1 MSEDTVNIV
10 NPIEIVNQSKLK
22 GFHYILITCLFFIMM
37 FDGYDVVIYGATIPL
52 LKEEWGLSNIVAGS
66 ISSYTT
72 MGTAIGAVIFG
83 LYSDRFG
90 RKNIIILTTFTFSF
104 FTLLSGFAPTPL
116 LFVLCRVIA
125 GLGFGGVMPNIAALI
140 SEFAPTKYRA
150 VIISLIFCG
159 YSVGAMLASFSGQV
173 FLDKFGWQPVYWIG
187 GLPLLT
193 LPFIVRIIPESLNS
207 LVQKKDTQALATV
220 LRKIEPT
227 LPKDIQFAYV
237 EQAKIHKSPVR
248 DLFKNKLALST
259 LMFWLSCFCT
269 FILMYSLNTWLPTL
283 MMNAGYDLKSSLMF
297 IVALQFGSIVG
308 TMVFGNFIKYLGFK
322 RVLIPLY
329 LVGAV
334 ALTLIGFSKNI
345 YVAYGLIIIIGA
357 ASLGL
362 QNMSNAYVAE
372 YYSVDVRAAALG
384 STMAFGRIGS
394 IVAPTFMGILLTF
407 NLQSQFNFMAIGIA
421 AIFGAIAMSFI
432 REDHADYAVEK
443 QVTSNKVTNLKSSA
457 NRL

>member
-1 MSEDTVNIV
+1 MNTV

-22 GFHYILITCLFFIMM
+22 GFHYILIICLFFIMM
-37 FDGYDVVIYGATIPL
+37 FDGYDVVIYGATIPM
-52 LKEEWGLSNIVAGS
+52 LKAEWGLSNIVAGS

-72 MGTAIGAVIFG
+72 MGTAIGAVLFG

-90 RKNIIILTTFTFSF
+90 RKRIIILTTLIFSL

-116 LFVLCRVIA
+116 LFVICRVIA

-140 SEFAPTKYRA
+140 SEYAPTKHRA
-150 VIISLIFCG
+150 AIISLIFCG

-173 FLDKFGWQPVYWIG
+173 LLEKFGWQPVYWIA
-187 GLPLLT
+187 GLPLLI
-193 LPFIVRIIPESLNS
+193 LPFIVRIIPESINS
-207 LVQKKDTQALATV
+207 LIQQKDTKGLVIV
-220 LRKIEPT
+220 LQKIEPL
-227 LPKDIQFAYV
+227 LPKDVQFAYV
-237 EQAKIHKSPVR
+237 EQEKIQKSPVR
-248 DLFKNKLALST
+248 DLFKNKLGLST
-259 LMFWLSCFCT
+259 MMFWLSCFCT

-297 IVALQFGSIVG
+297 IVALQFGSIAG
-308 TMVFGNFIKYLGFK
+308 TMIFGNLIKFLGFK

-334 ALTLIGFSKNI
+334 SLTLIGFSKNI
-345 YVAYGLIIIIGA
+345 YLAYGLIIIIGA

-372 YYSVDVRAAALG
+372 FYSVDVRAAALG

-394 IVAPTFMGILLTF
+394 IVAPTYMGILLTF
-407 NLQSQFNFMAIGIA
+407 NFQPQYNFFAIGIA
-421 AIFGAIAMSFI
+421 AIFGALAMSFI
-432 REDHADYAVEK
+432 REDHADYVLEK
-443 QVTSNKVTNLKSSA
+443 QVTSKKVTILKSST
-457 NRL
+457 NS

>member
-1 MSEDTVNIV
+1 MNTV
-10 NPIEIVNQSKLK
+10 NPIEIVNHSKLK
-22 GFHYILITCLFFIMM
+22 GFHYILIICLFFIMM

-52 LKEEWGLSNIVAGS
+52 LKEEWGFSNIVAGS

-72 MGTAIGAVIFG
+72 MGTAIGAVLFG
-83 LYSDRFG
+83 LYADRFG
-90 RKNIIILTTFTFSF
+90 RKNIIIFTTFLFSL
-104 FTLLSGFAPTPL
+104 FTLLSGFATTPL
-116 LFVLCRVIA
+116 LFIICRVIA
-125 GLGFGGVMPNIAALI
+125 GLGFGGVMPNVAALI
-140 SEFAPTKYRA
+140 SEYAPTKHRA
-150 VIISLIFCG
+150 AIISFIFCG

-173 FLDKFGWQPVYWIG
+173 FLEKFGWQPVYWIA
-187 GLPLLT
+187 GLPLLI

-207 LVQKKDTQALATV
+207 LVQQKDTKALAAV

-227 LPKDIQFAYV
+227 LPKDVQFTFA
-237 EQAKIHKSPVR
+237 EQLASQKSPVR

-259 LMFWLSCFCT
+259 TMFWLSCFCT

-297 IVALQFGSIVG
+297 IVALQFGSIAG
-308 TMVFGNFIKYLGFK
+308 TMVFGNFIKYFGFK

-334 ALTLIGFSKNI
+334 SLTLIGFSKNI
-345 YVAYGLIIIIGA
+345 YVAYGLIVIIGA

-384 STMAFGRIGS
+384 STMTFGRIGS
-394 IVAPTFMGILLTF
+394 IVAPTYMGILLTF
-407 NLQSQFNFMAIGIA
+407 NLQPQINFMAIGIA

-432 REDHADYAVEK
+432 REERADYTVEK
-443 QVTSNKVTNLKSSA
+443 STISNKVTNVKAPA
-457 NRL
+457 NSL

>member
-1 MSEDTVNIV
+1 MNTVNS
-10 NPIEIVNQSKLK
+10 IEIINQSKLR
-22 GFHYILITCLFFIMM
+22 GFHYILIISLFFIMM
-37 FDGYDVVIYGATIPL
+37 FDGYDVVIYGATIPF
-52 LKEEWGLSNIVAGS
+52 LKEEWGLSAIVAGA

-72 MGTAIGAVIFG
+72 IGTAIGAVIFG

-90 RKNIIILTTFTFSF
+90 RKKIILFTTFIFSF

-116 LFVLCRVIA
+116 LFVICRIIA

-140 SEFAPTKYRA
+140 SEYMPTKHRA
-150 VIISLIFCG
+150 AIISFIFCG

-173 FLDKFGWQPVYWIG
+173 FLEKFGWQPVYWIA

-193 LPFIVRIIPESLNS
+193 LPFMVRIIPESIHF
-207 LVQKKDTQALATV
+207 LVQQKNTNVLATI

-227 LPKDIQFAYV
+227 LPKDIQFAHV
-237 EQAKIHKSPVR
+237 EQAKVQKSSVR

-259 LMFWLSCFCT
+259 IMFWLSCFCA

-297 IVALQFGSIVG
+297 IVALQFGSIAG
-308 TMVFGNFIKYLGFK
+308 TIVLGNFIKYLGFK

-329 LVGAV
+329 LVGALS
-334 ALTLIGFSKNI
+334 LTLIGFSKNI
-345 YVAYGLIIIIGA
+345 YLAYGLIMIIGA
-357 ASLGL
+357 ASVGL

-394 IVAPTFMGILLTF
+394 IVAPTYMGILLTF
-407 NLQSQFNFMAIGIA
+407 NLQPQFNFMAIGIA

-432 REDHADYAVEK
+432 REDRANYVMEA
-443 QVTSNKVTNLKSSA
+443 QAASTNIGNLNSSV
-457 NRL
+457 NSV

>member
-1 MSEDTVNIV
+1 MNTV

-22 GFHYILITCLFFIMM
+22 GFHYILIICLFFIMM
-37 FDGYDVVIYGATIPL
+37 FDGYDVVIYGATIPM
-52 LKEEWGLSNIVAGS
+52 LKAEWGLSNIVAGS

-72 MGTAIGAVIFG
+72 MGTAIGAVLFG

-90 RKNIIILTTFTFSF
+90 RKRIIILTTLIFSL

-116 LFVLCRVIA
+116 LFVICRVIA

-140 SEFAPTKYRA
+140 SEYAPTKHRA
-150 VIISLIFCG
+150 AIISLIFCG

-173 FLDKFGWQPVYWIG
+173 LLEKFGWQPVYWIA

-193 LPFIVRIIPESLNS
+193 LPFIVRIIPESINS
-207 LVQKKDTQALATV
+207 LIQQKDTKGLVIILQ
-220 LRKIEPT
+220 KIEPM
-227 LPKDIQFAYV
+227 LPKDVQFAYV
-237 EQAKIHKSPVR
+237 EQEKIQKSTVR
-248 DLFKNKLALST
+248 DLFKNKLGLST
-259 LMFWLSCFCT
+259 MMFWLSCFCT

-297 IVALQFGSIVG
+297 IVALQFGSIAG
-308 TMVFGNFIKYLGFK
+308 TMIFGNLIKFLGFK

-334 ALTLIGFSKNI
+334 SLTLIGFSKNI
-345 YVAYGLIIIIGA
+345 YLAYGLIIIIGA

-394 IVAPTFMGILLTF
+394 IVAPTYMGILLTF
-407 NLQSQFNFMAIGIA
+407 NLQPQYNFFAIGIA
-421 AIFGAIAMSFI
+421 AIFGALAMSFI
-432 REDHADYAVEK
+432 REDHADYALEK
-443 QVTSNKVTNLKSSA
+443 QVTSKKVTILKSST
-457 NRL
+457 NS

>member
-1 MSEDTVNIV
+1 MNTV

-22 GFHYILITCLFFIMM
+22 GFHYILIICLFFIMM
-37 FDGYDVVIYGATIPL
+37 FDGYDVVIYGATIPM
-52 LKEEWGLSNIVAGS
+52 LKAEWGLSNIVVGS

-72 MGTAIGAVIFG
+72 MGTAIGAVLFG

-90 RKNIIILTTFTFSF
+90 RKRIIILTTLIFSL

-116 LFVLCRVIA
+116 LFVICRVIA

-140 SEFAPTKYRA
+140 SEYAPTKHRA
-150 VIISLIFCG
+150 AIISLIFCG

-173 FLDKFGWQPVYWIG
+173 LLEKFGWQPVYWIA
-187 GLPLLT
+187 GLPLLI
-193 LPFIVRIIPESLNS
+193 LPFIVRIIPESINS
-207 LVQKKDTQALATV
+207 LIQQKDTKGLVIILQ
-220 LRKIEPT
+220 KIEPM
-227 LPKDIQFAYV
+227 LPKDVQFAYV
-237 EQAKIHKSPVR
+237 EQEKIQKSPVR
-248 DLFKNKLALST
+248 DLFKNKLGLST
-259 LMFWLSCFCT
+259 MMFWLSCFCT

-297 IVALQFGSIVG
+297 IVALQFGSIAG
-308 TMVFGNFIKYLGFK
+308 TMILGNLIKFLGFK

-334 ALTLIGFSKNI
+334 SLTLIGFSKNI
-345 YVAYGLIIIIGA
+345 YLAYGLIIIIGA

-394 IVAPTFMGILLTF
+394 IVAPTYMGILLTF
-407 NLQSQFNFMAIGIA
+407 NLQPQYNFFAIGIA
-421 AIFGAIAMSFI
+421 AIFGALAMSFI
-432 REDHADYAVEK
+432 REDHADYSLEK
-443 QVTSNKVTNLKSSA
+443 QVTSKKVTILKSST
-457 NRL
+457 NS

>member
-1 MSEDTVNIV
+1 MNTV

-22 GFHYILITCLFFIMM
+22 GFHYILIICLFFIMM
-37 FDGYDVVIYGATIPL
+37 FDGYDVVIYGATIPM
-52 LKEEWGLSNIVAGS
+52 LKAEWGLSNIVAGS

-72 MGTAIGAVIFG
+72 MGTAIGAVLFG

-90 RKNIIILTTFTFSF
+90 RKRIIILTTLIFSL

-116 LFVLCRVIA
+116 LFVICRVIA

-140 SEFAPTKYRA
+140 SEYAPTKHRA
-150 VIISLIFCG
+150 AIISLIFCG

-173 FLDKFGWQPVYWIG
+173 LLEKFGWQPVYWIA
-187 GLPLLT
+187 GLPLLI
-193 LPFIVRIIPESLNS
+193 LPFIVRIIPESINS
-207 LVQKKDTQALATV
+207 LIQQKDTKGLVIV
-220 LRKIEPT
+220 LQKIEPL
-227 LPKDIQFAYV
+227 LPKDVQFAYV
-237 EQAKIHKSPVR
+237 EQEKIQKSPVR
-248 DLFKNKLALST
+248 DLFKNKLGLST
-259 LMFWLSCFCT
+259 MMFWLSCFCT

-297 IVALQFGSIVG
+297 IVALQFGSIAG
-308 TMVFGNFIKYLGFK
+308 TMIFGNLIKFLGFK

-334 ALTLIGFSKNI
+334 SLTLIGFSKNI
-345 YVAYGLIIIIGA
+345 YLAYGLIIIIGA

-372 YYSVDVRAAALG
+372 FYSVDVRAAALG

-394 IVAPTFMGILLTF
+394 IVAPTYMGILLTF
-407 NLQSQFNFMAIGIA
+407 NLQPQYNFFAIGIA
-421 AIFGAIAMSFI
+421 AIFGALAMSFI
-432 REDHADYAVEK
+432 REDHADYTLEK
-443 QVTSNKVTNLKSSA
+443 QVTSKKVTILKSST
-457 NRL
+457 NS

>member
-1 MSEDTVNIV
+1 MNTV

-22 GFHYILITCLFFIMM
+22 SFHYILIICLFFIMM

-52 LKEEWGLSNIVAGS
+52 LKAEWGLSNIVAGS

-72 MGTAIGAVIFG
+72 MGTAIGAVLFG

-90 RKNIIILTTFTFSF
+90 RKRIIILTTLIFSL

-116 LFVLCRVIA
+116 LFVICRVIA
-125 GLGFGGVMPNIAALI
+125 GLGFGGVMPNIASLI
-140 SEFAPTKYRA
+140 SEYAPTKHRA
-150 VIISLIFCG
+150 AIISLIFCG

-173 FLDKFGWQPVYWIG
+173 LLEKFGWQPVYWIA
-187 GLPLLT
+187 GLPLLI
-193 LPFIVRIIPESLNS
+193 LPFIVRIIPESINS
-207 LVQKKDTQALATV
+207 LIQQKDTKGLVIV
-220 LRKIEPT
+220 LQKIEPM
-227 LPKDIQFAYV
+227 LPKDVQFAYV
-237 EQAKIHKSPVR
+237 KQEKIQKSPVR
-248 DLFKNKLALST
+248 DLFKNKLGLST
-259 LMFWLSCFCT
+259 MMFWLSCFCT

-297 IVALQFGSIVG
+297 IVALQFGSIAG
-308 TMVFGNFIKYLGFK
+308 TMIFSNLIKFLGFK

-334 ALTLIGFSKNI
+334 SLTLIGFSKNI
-345 YVAYGLIIIIGA
+345 YLAYVLIIIIGA

-394 IVAPTFMGILLTF
+394 IVAPTYMGILLTF
-407 NLQSQFNFMAIGIA
+407 NLQPQYNFFAIGIA

-432 REDHADYAVEK
+432 REERADYTLEK
-443 QVTSNKVTNLKSSA
+443 QVTSNKVTILKSST
-457 NRL
+457 NS

>member
-1 MSEDTVNIV
+1 MNTV

-22 GFHYILITCLFFIMM
+22 GFHYVLILCLFFIMM

-52 LKEEWGLSNIVAGS
+52 LKADWGITDIVAGS

-72 MGTAIGAVIFG
+72 IGTAIGAVLFG
-83 LYSDRFG
+83 LYADRFG
-90 RKNIIILTTFTFSF
+90 KKRIIIFTTFLFSF

-116 LFVLCRVIA
+116 FFIICRIIA

-140 SEFAPTKYRA
+140 SEYAPTKYRA
-150 VIISLIFCG
+150 AIISFIFCG
-159 YSVGAMLASFSGQV
+159 YSVGAMTASFSGQL
-173 FLDKFGWQPVYWIG
+173 FLEKFGWQPVYWIG
-187 GLPLLT
+187 GLPLLL
-193 LPFIVRIIPESLNS
+193 LPFVIRILPESISTLMKS
-207 LVQKKDTQALATV
+207 KDAKRLATV

-227 LPKDIQFAYV
+227 LSKDIQFTYV
-237 EQAKIHKSPVR
+237 PQEQLHKSSVR

-259 LMFWLSCFCT
+259 TMFWFSCFCT

-283 MMNAGYDLKSSLMF
+283 MMNAGYDLKSSLVF
-297 IVALQFGSIVG
+297 VAVLQIGAIIG
-308 TMVFGNFIKYLGFK
+308 TLVFGNFIQLLGFK

-329 LVGAV
+329 IVGAV
-334 ALTLIGFSKNI
+334 SLVLIGYSKNI
-345 YVAYGLIIIIGA
+345 YIAYGLIALIGA
-357 ASLGL
+357 ASVGL

-394 IVAPTFMGILLTF
+394 IVAPTYMGILLTF
-407 NLQSQFNFMAIGIA
+407 NLQPQFNFFAIGIA

-432 REDHADYAVEK
+432 REDRADYAVEK
-443 QVTSNKVTNLKSSA
+443 QVTSKEVTILKSST
-457 NRL
+457 NS

>member
-1 MSEDTVNIV
+1 MNIV
-10 NPIEIVNQSKLK
+10 NPIDVVNQSKLK
-22 GFHYILITCLFFIMM
+22 GFHYRFIICLFFIMM
-37 FDGYDVVIYGATIPL
+37 FDGYDVVIYGASIPM
-52 LKEEWGLSNIVAGS
+52 LKAQWGISNLIAGS

-72 MGTAIGAVIFG
+72 IGTAIGAVIFG
-83 LYSDRFG
+83 LYADHFG
-90 RKNIIILTTFTFSF
+90 RKRMIIFTTFIFSF
-104 FTLLSGFAPTPL
+104 FTLLSGFATSPL
-116 LFVLCRVIA
+116 LFVIFRVIA

-140 SEFAPTKYRA
+140 SEYAPTKHRA
-150 VIISLIFCG
+150 AIISIIFCG

-173 FLDKFGWQPVYWIG
+173 FLEKFGWQPVYWIA

-193 LPFIVRIIPESLNS
+193 LPLFVCIIPESIHS
-207 LVQKKDTQALATV
+207 LVQQKDTKALTTA
-220 LRKIEPT
+220 LQKIEPT
-227 LPKDIQFAYV
+227 LPKDIQFVYV
-237 EQAKIHKSPVR
+237 EQEKIQKSPVR

-259 LMFWLSCFCT
+259 MMFWLSCFCT

-283 MMNAGYDLKSSLMF
+283 MMNAGYGLSSSLMF
-297 IVALQFGSIVG
+297 IVALQFGSIAG
-308 TMVFGNFIKYLGFK
+308 TLALGNVIKYFGFK

-334 ALTLIGFSKNI
+334 SLTLIGFSKNI
-345 YVAYGLIIIIGA
+345 YLAYGLIIIIGA

-372 YYSVDVRAAALG
+372 YYSVEVRAAALG

-394 IVAPTFMGILLTF
+394 IVAPTYMGILLTF
-407 NLQSQFNFMAIGIA
+407 NLQPQFNFFAIGIA

-432 REDHADYAVEK
+432 REDRADYAENK
-443 QVTSNKVTNLKSSA
+443 REASIKVTNLNSSI

>member
-1 MSEDTVNIV
+1 MNTV

-22 GFHYILITCLFFIMM
+22 GFHYILIICLFFIMM
-37 FDGYDVVIYGATIPL
+37 FDGYDVVIYGATIPM
-52 LKEEWGLSNIVAGS
+52 LKAEWGLSNIVAGS

-72 MGTAIGAVIFG
+72 MGTAIGAVLFG
-83 LYSDRFG
+83 LYSNRFG
-90 RKNIIILTTFTFSF
+90 RKRIIILTTLIFSL

-116 LFVLCRVIA
+116 LFVICRVIA

-140 SEFAPTKYRA
+140 SEYAPTKHRA
-150 VIISLIFCG
+150 AIISLIFCG

-173 FLDKFGWQPVYWIG
+173 LLEKFGWQPVYWIA
-187 GLPLLT
+187 GLPLLI
-193 LPFIVRIIPESLNS
+193 LPFIVRIIPESINS
-207 LVQKKDTQALATV
+207 LIQQKDTKGLVIILQ
-220 LRKIEPT
+220 KIEPM
-227 LPKDIQFAYV
+227 LPKDVQFAYV
-237 EQAKIHKSPVR
+237 EQEKIQKSPVR
-248 DLFKNKLALST
+248 DLFKNKLGLST
-259 LMFWLSCFCT
+259 MMFWLSCFCT

-297 IVALQFGSIVG
+297 IVALQFGSIAG
-308 TMVFGNFIKYLGFK
+308 TMIFGNLIKFLGFK

-334 ALTLIGFSKNI
+334 SLTLIGFSKNI
-345 YVAYGLIIIIGA
+345 YLAYGLIIIIGA

-394 IVAPTFMGILLTF
+394 IVAPTYMGILLTF
-407 NLQSQFNFMAIGIA
+407 NLQPQYNFFAIGIA
-421 AIFGAIAMSFI
+421 AIFGALAMSFI
-432 REDHADYAVEK
+432 REDHADYSLEK
-443 QVTSNKVTNLKSSA
+443 QVTSKKVTILKSST
-457 NRL
+457 NS